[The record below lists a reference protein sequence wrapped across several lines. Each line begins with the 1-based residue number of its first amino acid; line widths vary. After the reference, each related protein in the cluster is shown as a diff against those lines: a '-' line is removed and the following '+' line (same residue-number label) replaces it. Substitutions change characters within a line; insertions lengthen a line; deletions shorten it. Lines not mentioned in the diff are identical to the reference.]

1 MVVPVLLLL
10 QLLLLLLLAGEE
22 VEEEEE
28 EDDDMVM
35 DEPRENRLRPPLSG
49 FCGKRGTVRRRRRF
63 SRRSSSVLIIGR
75 AMTMTRSVRKC
86 REYKIKGYI
95 FSDPKLESWGGKG
108 ATIKEAR
115 MFQLARNG

>member
-10 QLLLLLLLAGEE
+10 QLLLLLLLLAGEE

-49 FCGKRGTVRRRRRF
+49 FCRKAVAWCAAAARF
-63 SRRSSSVLIIGR
+63 SRRRSSVLIIGR
-75 AMTMTRSVRKC
+75 AMTMTRS
-86 REYKIKGYI
+86 I
-95 FSDPKLESWGGKG
+95 
-108 ATIKEAR
+108 
-115 MFQLARNG
+115 